1 MKFLIAVDASL
12 VSKQA
17 VAFIA
22 DRPAL
27 ETDSFMILSVVA
39 QVAGTDSH
47 KSGVA
52 RKESFESQE
61 KLVEEF
67 ALQLKEHFPE
77 NAIETKVVGGTAA
90 EQIVSWARQWG
101 ADMIVLGTHGRKGF
115 DKLRYGSVAEAV
127 LKESDCSVR
136 IVKARHRS

>member
-22 DRPAL
+22 ERPVL
-27 ETDSFMILSVVA
+27 ETDSFLILSVVA
-39 QVAGTDSH
+39 PVAGSDSH

-61 KLVEEF
+61 KLVADF
-67 ALQLKEHFPE
+67 AWQMSEHFPD
-77 NAIETKVVGGTAA
+77 NSIETRVVGGSAA